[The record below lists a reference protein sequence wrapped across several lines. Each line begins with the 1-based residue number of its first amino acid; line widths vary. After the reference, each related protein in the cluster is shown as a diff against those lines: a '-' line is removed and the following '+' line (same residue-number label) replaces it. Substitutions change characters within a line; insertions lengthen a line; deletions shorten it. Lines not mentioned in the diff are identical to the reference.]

1 MILNGLLNNII
12 IPIATKLSIVY
23 SKSTKIINLPT
34 IISFLI
40 FSLINV
46 PVNHFLD
53 KRGVKTGY
61 MIGLSIYAL
70 GIFLICFVSKAFPFL
85 IIGFIV
91 FSFGQP
97 FILNLSAK
105 IATYWFLPENVPI
118 SLFRELW
125 PPRSWLVLESSVR
138 ALDLQS
144 LLLSRPKSPN
154 KIKIK
159 YKLPSTKYF
168 LCTLDMLSRP
178 VCSSSLLA
186 SSSGQNLLLQLLTLM
201 KRRNYL

>member
-12 IPIATKLSIVY
+12 IPIATKLSIVFD
-23 SKSTKIINLPT
+23 KSTKIINLPT

-40 FSLINV
+40 FSLINI

-61 MIGLSIYAL
+61 MIGLTIYAI
-70 GIFLICFVSKAFPFL
+70 GIFFICFVSKAFPFL

-105 IATYWFLPENVPI
+105 IATYWFLPENVFI

-125 PPRSWLVLESSVR
+125 PQLLWLVLGSSVR
-138 ALDLQS
+138 VLALPS
-144 LLLSRPKSPN
+144 LLLSQPKSPN
-154 KIKIK
+154 KIQIK
-159 YKLPSTKYF
+159 FKLQNTKSF
-168 LCTLDMLSRP
+168 LCTLVMPSP
-178 VCSSSLLA
+178 PGCSSSLLA
-186 SSSGQNLLLQLLTLM
+186 SSSGQNLLLQLLILM
-201 KRRNYL
+201 KKRNFP